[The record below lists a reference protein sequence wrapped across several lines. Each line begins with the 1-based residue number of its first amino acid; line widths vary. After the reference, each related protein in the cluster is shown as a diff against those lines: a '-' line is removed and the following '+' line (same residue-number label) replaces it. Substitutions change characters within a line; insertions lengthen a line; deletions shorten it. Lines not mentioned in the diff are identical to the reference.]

1 MEKYKD
7 IGCGINKIET
17 TNATLSN
24 RGGLA
29 FVMKY
34 IESVGFFKLVTS
46 SISGICTHGKGK
58 SPSFLIRQ
66 ILAFF
71 IDGTYKAI
79 SSFDTLRTDEG
90 YAATLE
96 VNQENLVSSHTV
108 KRFFRKFTFMRCGML
123 RKVLNHLFIWRL
135 KVERPGVVILDA
147 DTMVLDNDD
156 ADKREG
162 VSPTYK
168 QVKGFQNL
176 QITWQSMVADAV
188 FRRGSAHSN
197 HGNDLKESVKRIV
210 NLIRSRY
217 RKDVPI
223 IITTDSGFLDEK
235 NLVYFAETLGIY
247 FVCFGKLYD
256 SIKEYVSGCC
266 ISDFKKFENG
276 KTRWEY
282 VEFASRLKSW
292 KQLGFVRTIFT
303 KLVCDEN
310 GQMLLDFARPD
321 SVLYTNIGM
330 HPAADRTIF
339 ENAGIGNYIAAD
351 SIIGLAHNRGCNEL
365 VNRSLKNFMT
375 SEHLPFKN
383 FGMNAAYYY
392 LMVMGHLLLG
402 AYRDDVLLDHV
413 PLIGAA
419 SYPEKIRRRAIDFA
433 AGIVRSGG
441 YVILKIT
448 KAVDRL
454 IDAVKLWKRCAGDGL
469 VPIPQ
474 W

>member
-1 MEKYKD
+1 MKKYKD
-7 IGCGINKIET
+7 TGCRINKIET
-17 TNATLSN
+17 TDATLSN

-34 IESVGFFKLVTS
+34 IDSAGFFKLIES
-46 SISGICTHGKGK
+46 SITGICKHGKGK
-58 SPSFLIRQ
+58 CVSFLIRQ
-66 ILAFF
+66 IIAFF

-79 SSFDTLRTDEG
+79 SSFDTLRADDG

-96 VNQENLVSSHTV
+96 VKKENLVSSHTV
-108 KRFFRKFTFMRCGML
+108 KRFFRKFTFPRCGML

-135 KVERPGVVILDA
+135 QVVRPGVVVLDA

-176 QITWQSMVADAV
+176 QITWQSIVADAI

-210 NLIRSRY
+210 NLIRSKY
-217 RKDVPI
+217 RADVPI

-235 NLVYFAETLGIY
+235 NLAYFADTLGIY
-247 FVCFGKLYD
+247 FICFGKLYD
-256 SIKEYVSGCC
+256 SIKEYVSGCPV
-266 ISDFKKFENG
+266 SDFKSFESG
-276 KTRWEY
+276 KTCWEY

-292 KQLGFVRTIFT
+292 KQLGLVRTIFT
-303 KLVCDEN
+303 KLVSDEN
-310 GQMLLDFARPD
+310 GQILLDFARPD

-330 HPAADRTIF
+330 RPTDHSIF
-339 ENAGIGNYIAAD
+339 ENAGLSDCLDAD
-351 SIIGLAHNRGCNEL
+351 GIISLAHNRGCNEL

-392 LMVMGHLLLG
+392 LMVIGHLFLVG
-402 AYRDDVLLDHV
+402 YRDDVLLEHV
-413 PLIGAA
+413 PSIGPG
-419 SYPEKIRRRAIDFA
+419 SYPEKIRRRVIDFA
-433 AGIVRSGG
+433 AGIVRTGG

-448 KAVDRL
+448 KAVDRI

>member
-1 MEKYKD
+1 MKRYKD
-7 IGCGINKIET
+7 TGCGINKIET
-17 TNATLSN
+17 TTATLSN

-34 IESVGFFKLVTS
+34 IESTGFFKLVGSCIT
-46 SISGICTHGKGK
+46 GICTHGKGK
-58 SPSFLIRQ
+58 NAAFLIRQ

-79 SSFDTLRTDEG
+79 SSFDILQNDEG

-96 VNQENLVSSHTV
+96 VKKENLISSHTV
-108 KRFFRKFTFMRCGML
+108 KRFFRKFTFPRCGML

-135 KVERPGVVILDA
+135 QVECPEVIVLDG

-156 ADKREG
+156 ADRREG

-176 QITWQSMVADAV
+176 QITWRGIVADAL

-197 HGNDLKESVKRIV
+197 HGNDLKQSVKRIV

-217 RKDVPI
+217 RADVPI
-223 IITTDSGFLDEK
+223 ILTTDSGFLDEK
-235 NLVYFAETLGIY
+235 NLSYFAETLGIY

-256 SIKEYVSGCC
+256 SVREYVSGCGE
-266 ISDFKKFENG
+266 DNFKSFENG

-303 KLVCDEN
+303 KLSCDEN

-330 HPAADRTIF
+330 RSSDYTILEKAGLSDGLDAAD
-339 ENAGIGNYIAAD
+339 
-351 SIIGLAHNRGCNEL
+351 IINLAHNRGCNEL

-392 LMVMGHLLLG
+392 LMVIGHLLLG
-402 AYRDDVLLDHV
+402 SYRDDVLLEHV
-413 PLIGAA
+413 PSIGPAC
-419 SYPEKIRRRAIDFA
+419 YPEKIRRRAIDFA
-433 AGIVRSGG
+433 AGIVRTGG
-441 YVILKIT
+441 YVVLKIT
-448 KAVDRL
+448 RAVNDTL
-454 IDAVKLWKRCAGDGL
+454 DALKLWKRCTGEGIKP
-469 VPIPQ
+469 VPLLQ
-474 W
+474 

>member
-1 MEKYKD
+1 MKKYKD
-7 IGCGINKIET
+7 TGCGINEIET
-17 TNATLSN
+17 TEATLSN

-34 IESVGFFKLVTS
+34 IESVGFFKLVQS
-46 SISGICTHGKGK
+46 SITGICGHGKGK
-58 SPSFLIRQ
+58 SASFLIRQ

-90 YAATLE
+90 YAATHE
-96 VNQENLVSSHTV
+96 VTQENLVSSHTV

-135 KVERPGVVILDA
+135 KVECPEVVILDA

-217 RKDVPI
+217 RTDVPI
-223 IITTDSGFLDEK
+223 ILTTDSGFLDEK
-235 NLVYFAETLGIY
+235 NLSYFAETLGIY

-256 SIKEYVSGCC
+256 SVREYVSGC
-266 ISDFKKFENG
+266 SEDDFKRFENG
-276 KTRWEY
+276 KTRREY

-292 KQLGFVRTIFT
+292 KQLGFIRTIFT

-310 GQMLLDFARPD
+310 GQMLPDFARPD

-330 HPAADRTIF
+330 GSSDRTIL
-339 ENAGIGNYIAAD
+339 EHAGLSDGLDAAGITR
-351 SIIGLAHNRGCNEL
+351 LAHNRGCNEL

-383 FGMNAAYYY
+383 FGMNAAYYH
-392 LMVMGHLLLG
+392 LMVIGHLLLG
-402 AYRDDVLLDHV
+402 SYRDDVLLEYV
-413 PLIGAA
+413 PSIGPAC
-419 SYPEKIRRRAIDFA
+419 YPEKIRRRAIDFA
-433 AGIVRSGG
+433 AGIVRTGG
-441 YVILKIT
+441 YVVLKIT
-448 KAVDRL
+448 RAVNDAL
-454 IDAVKLWKRCAGDGL
+454 DAVTLWKRCTGEGIKP
-469 VPIPQ
+469 VPLLQ
-474 W
+474 

>member
-7 IGCGINKIET
+7 TSCGINKIET

-29 FVMKY
+29 FIMKY
-34 IESVGFFKLVTS
+34 IESAGFFKLVEST
-46 SISGICTHGKGK
+46 ITGICTHGKGK
-58 SPSFLIRQ
+58 GVSFLIRQ
-66 ILAFF
+66 VLAFF

-79 SSFDTLRTDEG
+79 SSFDILQTDEG

-96 VNQENLVSSHTV
+96 VKKENLISSHTV
-108 KRFFRKFTFMRCGML
+108 KRFFRKFTFPRCGML

-135 KVERPGVVILDA
+135 QIVRPDVVVRDA

-156 ADKREG
+156 AEKREG

-176 QITWQSMVADAV
+176 QITWQGIVADAI

-197 HGNDLKESVKRIV
+197 HGNDLKVSVKRIV

-217 RKDVPI
+217 RADVPI

-235 NLVYFAETLGIY
+235 NLSYFAETLGIY

-256 SIKEYVSGCC
+256 SIREYVSGCGRD
-266 ISDFKKFENG
+266 DFRRFESG

-330 HPAADRTIF
+330 HPSDYTILEKAGF
-339 ENAGIGNYIAAD
+339 SDCLDAAGIIR
-351 SIIGLAHNRGCNEL
+351 LAHNRGCNEL
-365 VNRSLKNFMT
+365 VNRSLKDFMT
-375 SEHLPFKN
+375 CEHLPFKN
-383 FGMNAAYYY
+383 FGMNSAYYY
-392 LMVMGHLLLG
+392 LMVIGHVLLG
-402 AYRDDVLLDHV
+402 SYRDDVLLEYV
-413 PLIGAA
+413 PSIGPA

-433 AGIVRSGG
+433 ASVVRSGG
-441 YVILKIT
+441 YVILKVT
-448 KAVDRL
+448 RFVDDIL
-454 IDAVKLWKRCAGDGL
+454 NTMKLWKRCMGDGIE
-469 VPIPQ
+469 PIPQ
-474 W
+474 WR